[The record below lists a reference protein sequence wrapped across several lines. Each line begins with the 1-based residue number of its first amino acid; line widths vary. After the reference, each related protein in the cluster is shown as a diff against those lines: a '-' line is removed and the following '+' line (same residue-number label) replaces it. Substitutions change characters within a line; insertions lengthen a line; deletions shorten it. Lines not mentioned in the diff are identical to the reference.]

1 MNTRKNHNNT
11 PLSHDNFVRKSL
23 SDKKIASEF
32 FETHLPKEILS
43 QVDLSTLEQQ
53 KENYFDNTL
62 GHGIV
67 DLLYSVKFGQD
78 DGYIALLL
86 EHQSTVDY
94 KMPLRIQKYVLRIC
108 EDYLTKNDNAKIPLI
123 YPLIFYTGDTK
134 YNASL
139 SFYSLFNNSEL
150 AKRFLTEPIQLI
162 ETNGFTKEDIRE
174 RYYAGLMTYF
184 MAHIRQKDIFPYIK
198 EVIEF
203 ITRISEQGNI
213 EFIETILY
221 YLTNKADTEKI
232 DGIFSEFKKAVTL
245 EHKEDI
251 MTIAE
256 RLEQRGKEAGIQI
269 GKEAGIQIGEQ
280 RGKEAG
286 IRIGLEKVAANML
299 IKNLDEKVIAEST
312 GLSLEEIK
320 KLRKN

>member
-62 GHGIV
+62 GHGII

-134 YNASL
+134 YNAPL

-162 ETNGFTKEDIRE
+162 ETNGFTKEDIRG

-221 YLTNKADTEKI
+221 YIANRADTEKI

-245 EHKEDI
+245 KHKEDI

-256 RLEQRGKEAGIQI
+256 RLEQR

>member
-1 MNTRKNHNNT
+1 
-11 PLSHDNFVRKSL
+11 
-23 SDKKIASEF
+23 
-32 FETHLPKEILS
+32 
-43 QVDLSTLEQQ
+43 
-53 KENYFDNTL
+53 
-62 GHGIV
+62 
-67 DLLYSVKFGQD
+67 
-78 DGYIALLL
+78 
-86 EHQSTVDY
+86 
-94 KMPLRIQKYVLRIC
+94 
-108 EDYLTKNDNAKIPLI
+108 
-123 YPLIFYTGDTK
+123 
-134 YNASL
+134 
-139 SFYSLFNNSEL
+139 
-150 AKRFLTEPIQLI
+150 
-162 ETNGFTKEDIRE
+162 
-174 RYYAGLMTYF
+174 MTYF
-184 MAHIRQKDIFPYIK
+184 MAHIRKKDIFPYIK

-221 YLTNKADTEKI
+221 YIANRADTEKI

-245 EHKEDI
+245 KHKEDI

-256 RLEQRGKEAGIQI
+256 RL
-269 GKEAGIQIGEQ
+269 EQ